1 MSPTIYLALSRFRR
15 FSVIGCLLVIS
26 ASALAQ
32 PHSAE
37 ALRGKYA
44 ALTQR
49 LQQNQFGRPLVLDSS
64 EAANQ
69 LKGDVYAVIDHSFAT
84 VSSRLAK
91 PQHWC
96 DVMILHINTKSCQVE
111 GNGADTSLQVHIGK
125 KIPQDLDD
133 VPRVDFKFRAPPST
147 PEYFYATLDA
157 SDGPM
162 GTSDYHIRLEA
173 IPVGAAKTFVHLGY
187 AYRTNLA
194 GNLAMQTYLNT
205 VGRHKVGFT
214 IIGARENGEPEYIG
228 GMRGVIERNAMR
240 YYLAIDAFLDAT
252 RVASAMQA
260 EKSLQQWFS
269 ATERYPRQLREIDRV
284 AYLEMKRAELLRQQG
299 L

>member
-1 MSPTIYLALSRFRR
+1 MSTPIYFALSQLGRF
-15 FSVIGCLLVIS
+15 FLIGCLSIVS
-26 ASALAQ
+26 ATAIAQ
-32 PHSAE
+32 PQSADT
-37 ALRGKYA
+37 LRAKYA

-69 LKGDVYAVIDHSFAT
+69 LKGDVYALVDHSFAT
-84 VSSRLAK
+84 VSSRLSK

-96 DVMILHINTKSCQVE
+96 DVMILHINTKSCHVV
-111 GNGADTSLQVHIGK
+111 GAGADTNLQVRIGK
-125 KIPQDLDD
+125 KTPQDLDE
-133 VPRVDFKFRAPPST
+133 VPRVDFKFRAPP
-147 PEYFYATLDA
+147 PMADYFSATLNA
-157 SDGPM
+157 NEGPM

-173 IPVGAAKTFVHLGY
+173 IPVGAAKTLVHLGY
-187 AYRTNLA
+187 AYKTNLA

-205 VGRHKVGFT
+205 VGRNKVGFT
-214 IIGARENGEPEYIG
+214 ITGTRENGEPEYIG

-252 RVASAMQA
+252 RVAPALQA